1 MIGIKAP
8 AYTIVSTQIFYRYAS
23 TKTHNFYFPT
33 NPLFLPHYLQRI
45 CRWREMTC
53 LHRPDRVFDL
63 ECKHKN
69 NMAAKINFKFWAN
82 NYLQKQEPSSDIIIG
97 LVS

>member
-1 MIGIKAP
+1 MA
-8 AYTIVSTQIFYRYAS
+8 
-23 TKTHNFYFPT
+23 
-33 NPLFLPHYLQRI
+33 
-45 CRWREMTC
+45 C

-69 NMAAKINFKFWAN
+69 NNAAKTNFKFWAN
-82 NYLQKQEPSSDIIIG
+82 NYLQKQEPSSDIITG